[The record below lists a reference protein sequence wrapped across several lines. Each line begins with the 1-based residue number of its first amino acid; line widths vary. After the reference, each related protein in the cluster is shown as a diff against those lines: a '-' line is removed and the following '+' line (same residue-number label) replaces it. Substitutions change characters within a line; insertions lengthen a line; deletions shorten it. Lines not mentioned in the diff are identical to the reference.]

1 MVTRLATSITTVV
14 VLMGS
19 LVACGETTQS
29 VAFTTE
35 PEPTVEKTSEEAAK
49 PLAIADQYDKD
60 NSEVLSAVAEISII
74 LDEGIEPDEF
84 PYRREWMPASIEVFI
99 DSILIHEGR
108 AGIHVRGNTSR
119 DFDKKSFAL
128 ETWDDNDQDH
138 DVALLGLPAEEDW
151 ILQGPFSDKSL
162 IRNHLIYTLSR
173 DIGRYAART
182 RFVELEGNG
191 DYRGVYVLMEK
202 IKRDDVRVA
211 LPSGAALLKRDW
223 LEDNDAFIQTTACR
237 DDLKVEWNNDIDDV
251 VSRLDSIEAQLLAG
265 DFNSLDL
272 KSFVD
277 HMLIVE
283 LGRNVDGY
291 VLSTWITLSED
302 DILGMGPVWDYNGSL
317 GNASYF
323 EAWMTEGWH
332 YENPEFPGDNP
343 RGFCWYEALLE
354 SPSFLELRRERWQ
367 THRAGAW
374 SDAAIEA
381 RIDEAVAVLQPAV
394 DKNFERW
401 PILGEVVWPNDLAAE
416 GRTTFTEEIT
426 YLKSWVR
433 QRTAWMDRAL
443 RS

>member
-74 LDEGIEPDEF
+74 LDEGVEPDEF

-162 IRNHLIYTLSR
+162 IRNHLI
-173 DIGRYAART
+173 
-182 RFVELEGNG
+182 
-191 DYRGVYVLMEK
+191 
-202 IKRDDVRVA
+202 
-211 LPSGAALLKRDW
+211 
-223 LEDNDAFIQTTACR
+223 
-237 DDLKVEWNNDIDDV
+237 
-251 VSRLDSIEAQLLAG
+251 
-265 DFNSLDL
+265 
-272 KSFVD
+272 
-277 HMLIVE
+277 
-283 LGRNVDGY
+283 
-291 VLSTWITLSED
+291 
-302 DILGMGPVWDYNGSL
+302 
-317 GNASYF
+317 
-323 EAWMTEGWH
+323 
-332 YENPEFPGDNP
+332 
-343 RGFCWYEALLE
+343 
-354 SPSFLELRRERWQ
+354 
-367 THRAGAW
+367 
-374 SDAAIEA
+374 
-381 RIDEAVAVLQPAV
+381 
-394 DKNFERW
+394 
-401 PILGEVVWPNDLAAE
+401 
-416 GRTTFTEEIT
+416 
-426 YLKSWVR
+426 
-433 QRTAWMDRAL
+433 
-443 RS
+443 